1 MEIILRSR
9 NAKHYVR
16 CINTDSLPDATL
28 LTFGKYYQVI
38 KIVMN
43 IYYLKED
50 GGDIHGYFVRR
61 FEYSIKYNRKN
72 KLEML
77 NSL

>member
-1 MEIILRSR
+1 
-9 NAKHYVR
+9 
-16 CINTDSLPDATL
+16 
-28 LTFGKYYQVI
+28 
-38 KIVMN
+38 MN